1 MRLQKKG
8 QSEQLSQL
16 KGETL
21 KYLQIKR
28 AAHKVLQVGTSL
40 DMGKLCGGVSE
51 VRDKHNDSAKT
62 KRQRRRQNLIYTFS
76 SRKPETKGSFMCAHA
91 ERSTQL

>member
-28 AAHKVLQVGTSL
+28 AAHKVLQVSTSL
-40 DMGKLCGGVSE
+40 
-51 VRDKHNDSAKT
+51 AKGN
-62 KRQRRRQNLIYTFS
+62 NLA
-76 SRKPETKGSFMCAHA
+76 KV
-91 ERSTQL
+91 